1 MWTSWVAYLPR
12 AQNRTIPPRL
22 AHAKLMFVLEAS
34 FAGAFQ
40 QTKQRRSLCRAG
52 PAPDDDDDAVMR
64 LAFRQVDE
72 VVAVAGHQ
80 KTTVF
85 LCKLEDNEIFGL
97 LLEHIAKARDFVA
110 EFLE

>member
-1 MWTSWVAYLPR
+1 MFACARSAARVL
-12 AQNRTIPPRL
+12 RL
-22 AHAKLMFVLEAS
+22 MMM
-34 FAGAFQ
+34 
-40 QTKQRRSLCRAG
+40 T
-52 PAPDDDDDAVMR
+52 DAVMR

-80 KTTVF
+80 KTTVL

-97 LLEHIAKARDFVA
+97 LLEHIAEARDFVA

>member
-1 MWTSWVAYLPR
+1 
-12 AQNRTIPPRL
+12 
-22 AHAKLMFVLEAS
+22 
-34 FAGAFQ
+34 
-40 QTKQRRSLCRAG
+40 
-52 PAPDDDDDAVMR
+52 MR

-97 LLEHIAKARDFVA
+97 LLEHIAEARDFVA
-110 EFLE
+110 EQELHC

>member
-1 MWTSWVAYLPR
+1 VDELGG
-12 AQNRTIPPRL
+12 IPAAGSESNDPAPSCSR
-22 AHAKLMFVLEAS
+22 KVDVVLEAS

-85 LCKLEDNEIFGL
+85 LCKLEDNEIFGF
-97 LLEHIAKARDFVA
+97 LLEHIAEARDFVA